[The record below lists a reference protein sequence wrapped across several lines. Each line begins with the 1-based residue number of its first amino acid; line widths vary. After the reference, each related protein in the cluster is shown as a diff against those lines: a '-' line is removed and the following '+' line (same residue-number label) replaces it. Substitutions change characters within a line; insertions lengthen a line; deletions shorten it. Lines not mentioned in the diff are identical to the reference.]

1 MAILSRLCR
10 FVDWDLSKTGG
21 VRRGAGSLLIAMLPP
36 LAVGAAKPAYD
47 VGAASLAGAAL
58 ISAIWLVFVGWRGW
72 RLFRATAI
80 KVDRKFDQET
90 KYKLP
95 PEYRKS
101 ESVTEAK
108 RRDRARR
115 R

>member
-21 VRRGAGSLLIAMLPP
+21 VRAGAWSLLIAMLPP
-36 LAVGAAKPAYD
+36 LAVGAVNSAYD
-47 VGAASLAGAAL
+47 VGVASLAGVAS

-80 KVDRKFDQET
+80 KADRKFDQET
-90 KYKLP
+90 RFKLP

-101 ESVTEAK
+101 ESLTEAK
-108 RRDRARR
+108 RRERARR